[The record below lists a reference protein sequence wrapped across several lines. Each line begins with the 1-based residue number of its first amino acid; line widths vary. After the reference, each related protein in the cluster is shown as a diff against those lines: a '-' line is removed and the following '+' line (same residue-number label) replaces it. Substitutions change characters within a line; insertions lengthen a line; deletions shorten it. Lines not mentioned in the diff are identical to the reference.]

1 MLGSE
6 SWEIRSNYCFSSRG
20 GMHEKNSLY
29 WRHSGKSVSLIG
41 SNAPTVFNEKDLLPG
56 WCFQEHIENDLCVS
70 DRVPAFK
77 LLSPLSMG
85 KREARITAARRKR
98 RLEEV
103 GVMEQSASTLGTLK
117 VVVVEDD
124 ATVRL
129 FLKDT
134 LEKLGH
140 QVIGEAATGTDMV
153 RTVLE
158 LEPDVV
164 VFDIHLPRLNGLD
177 ALRQIYQERVVAAVA
192 ITADRDKELVRR
204 ALEEHV
210 LAYLVKPVEEHQLG
224 PALMIARAQFAELR
238 ELSQE
243 NASLRQALQ
252 NRKIIERAKG
262 VLMKRYRWTEAE
274 AFRRLQRGAMNR
286 RTTMVELAQNV
297 LNGIE
302 MNL

>member
-1 MLGSE
+1 M
-6 SWEIRSNYCFSSRG
+6 
-20 GMHEKNSLY
+20 
-29 WRHSGKSVSLIG
+29 
-41 SNAPTVFNEKDLLPG
+41 
-56 WCFQEHIENDLCVS
+56 
-70 DRVPAFK
+70 
-77 LLSPLSMG
+77 
-85 KREARITAARRKR
+85 
-98 RLEEV
+98 
-103 GVMEQSASTLGTLK
+103 
-117 VVVVEDD
+117 VVEDD

-134 LEKLGH
+134 LEKKLGH

-192 ITADRDKELVRR
+192 DHGGPRSGIRAPCSGRACVGLSGQAGRGASAWPGPHDRPRK
-204 ALEEHV
+204 
-210 LAYLVKPVEEHQLG
+210 
-224 PALMIARAQFAELR
+224 FAELR
-238 ELSQE
+238 ELNEE

>member
-1 MLGSE
+1 LFPGIQIAISPHWCGE
-6 SWEIRSNYCFSSRG
+6 WQGHGFRG
-20 GMHEKNSLY
+20 
-29 WRHSGKSVSLIG
+29 
-41 SNAPTVFNEKDLLPG
+41 
-56 WCFQEHIENDLCVS
+56 
-70 DRVPAFK
+70 
-77 LLSPLSMG
+77 
-85 KREARITAARRKR
+85 EADF

-103 GVMEQSASTLGTLK
+103 GVMEQSASMLSPLK

-124 ATVRL
+124 TTVRL
-129 FLKDT
+129 FLKNT
-134 LEKLGH
+134 LEKLSH

-192 ITADRDKELVRR
+192 ITADRDQDLVRR

-238 ELSQE
+238 ELNQE

-302 MNL
+302 VNL

>member
-1 MLGSE
+1 MD
-6 SWEIRSNYCFSSRG
+6 CFSALKLLPPPTARG
-20 GMHEKNSLY
+20 GVRALD
-29 WRHSGKSVSLIG
+29 SGV
-41 SNAPTVFNEKDLLPG
+41 VHF
-56 WCFQEHIENDLCVS
+56 
-70 DRVPAFK
+70 
-77 LLSPLSMG
+77 
-85 KREARITAARRKR
+85 

-103 GVMEQSASTLGTLK
+103 GVMEQSASMLSPLK

-129 FLKDT
+129 FLKET
-134 LEKLGH
+134 LEKKLGH
-140 QVIGEAATGTDMV
+140 EVIGEAATGTDMV

-158 LEPDVV
+158 VEPDVV

-192 ITADRDKELVRR
+192 ITADRDQDLVRR
-204 ALEEHV
+204 AMEEHV

-224 PALMIARAQFAELR
+224 PALMIARAQFGELR
-238 ELSQE
+238 ELNQE
-243 NASLRQALQ
+243 NAGLRQALQ

-297 LNGIE
+297 LNGIDV
-302 MNL
+302 NL